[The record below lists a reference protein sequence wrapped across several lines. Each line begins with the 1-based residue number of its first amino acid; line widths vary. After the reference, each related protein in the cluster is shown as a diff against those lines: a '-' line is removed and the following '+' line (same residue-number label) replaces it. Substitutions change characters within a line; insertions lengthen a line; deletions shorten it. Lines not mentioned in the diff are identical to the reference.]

1 MMNHTAFRPSVLSRP
16 TTSSDNRT
24 TRLGLRPG
32 AFAAALAIAVGILA
46 ALTAVASAQPPSTSS
61 NNPAGLF
68 FKSDLTKDVFA
79 APTLSSEVV
88 IDISGDIARVNVRQR
103 FRNPSKVW
111 MEGVYVFPLPERSA
125 VDRLIMHIGKREIEG
140 RILEKQEA
148 EQVYREA
155 ADAGRHASLLSSAR
169 PNVFFTSV
177 ANIGPGEEIVIEI
190 EYQDRIRFDDGTYN
204 YRFPMVVNPRYTPGD
219 APALVVVPP
228 SPREDKWPELKRP
241 IEFSPGEKTGPK
253 RAAGDLFGPVRHPA
267 DGPINPVSLAV
278 LLDAGVALSNISS
291 PNHKIAVE
299 RDGDSRAIIALA
311 EGPVPADQDFVL
323 NWTPDSGTV
332 PAVGLF
338 VEEVDGSA
346 HLVTTVLPPQSSD
359 SDLVQRPRDI
369 VFILDKSGSMH
380 GTAIAQ
386 AKQAIRLAIARLP
399 GDARF
404 NLIAFDNTAH
414 PLFNGLRPANEKSIT
429 RAFEALDQLDADGG
443 TEMREALNLALD
455 SPRDGDRLM
464 QVVFLTDG
472 SVSNEQ
478 ELFDLIDRRL
488 GEARL
493 FTVGIGPAPNSFFMR
508 RAAEAGRGTFTYI
521 DDPREL
527 DGRVSALLRKLE
539 RPALTDLRVTWDIPG
554 ENTPQTFPARIP
566 DLYFGEPV
574 TFATRLPDLTQTDLT
589 GTMRITGRRGG
600 RTWTTDVSLS
610 GARPAPGAGAVW
622 ARTKIADLQAQRGQ
636 TADEQDQVRAQ
647 IIETALT
654 YRLVTQFTSLV
665 AVDDT
670 VVARPED
677 ERLAQTEFARNLP
690 DGMNFEKIFGAKA
703 FGPAGMA
710 PVQQDMA
717 QSAAFRQAIGL
728 PVTATPATQMAIS
741 GGLALLLGLILILL
755 LRRRTHREA
764 T

>member
-1 MMNHTAFRPSVLSRP
+1 MNHTAFRPSVLSRP
-16 TTSSDNRT
+16 ATSNDKRI
-24 TRLGLRPG
+24 TRIGLRPG

-46 ALTAVASAQPPSTSS
+46 ALTTVATAQSATAA
-61 NNPAGLF
+61 NPAGLF
-68 FKSDLTKDVFA
+68 FKSDLTDEVFS
-79 APTLSSEVV
+79 APTLSSDVV
-88 IDISGDIARVNVRQR
+88 IDISGDIARVNIRQR

-111 MEGVYVFPLPERSA
+111 MEGVYVFPLPQRAA
-125 VDRLIMHIGKREIEG
+125 VDRLIMHIGAREIEG
-140 RILEKQEA
+140 RILEKQDA

-155 ADAGRHASLLSSAR
+155 AEAGRHASLLSSAR
-169 PNVFFTSV
+169 PNVFSTSV

-190 EYQDRIRFDDGTYN
+190 EYQDRIRFDDGAYS
-204 YRFPMVVNPRYTPGD
+204 YRFPMVVNPRYTPGE

-228 SPREDKWPELKRP
+228 DPRDGKWPELQQP
-241 IEFSPGEKTGPK
+241 IGFAPEGHAAPK
-253 RAAGDLFGPVRHPA
+253 RAAGDLFGPVRNPE
-267 DGPINPVSLAV
+267 DGAINPVSLAI
-278 LLDAGVALSNISS
+278 LLDAGVALSDITA
-291 PNHKIAVE
+291 PNHRIAIE
-299 RDGDSRAIIALA
+299 RDGESRAIIALA
-311 EGPVPADQDFVL
+311 EGSVPADQDFVL
-323 NWTPDSGTV
+323 NWTPASGTT

-338 VEEVDGSA
+338 VEEIEGSA
-346 HLVTTVLPPQSSD
+346 HLVTTVLPPEHND
-359 SDLVQRPRDI
+359 TDLLQRPRDI
-369 VFILDKSGSMH
+369 VFIIDKSGSMH

-386 AKQAIRLAIARLP
+386 AKQAIRLAISRLP
-399 GDARF
+399 GSARF

-414 PLFNGLRPANEKSIT
+414 PLFNGLRPANEDFIT
-429 RAFEALDQLDADGG
+429 RAFEALDRLDADGG

-472 SVSNEQ
+472 SVSNER

-508 RAAEAGRGTFTYI
+508 RAAETGRGTFTYI

-527 DGRVSALLRKLE
+527 DDRVSALLRKLE

-554 ENTPQTFPARIP
+554 ETTPQTYPARIP

-574 TFATRLPDLTQTDLT
+574 TFATRLPHTTQSDLT
-589 GTMRITGRRGG
+589 GALRITGRRGEQ
-600 RTWTTDVSLS
+600 TWTTDVMLS

-622 ARTKIADLQAQRGQ
+622 ARTKVADLQGQRGQ
-636 TADEQDQVRAQ
+636 SIAEQDQIRAQ
-647 IIETALT
+647 IIKTALT
-654 YRLVTQFTSLV
+654 YRLVTEFTSLV

-677 ERLAQTEFARNLP
+677 ERLAQTEIPRNLP
-690 DGMNFEKIFGAKA
+690 DGMSFEKVFGAKA

-710 PVQQDMA
+710 PVQQDLA

-728 PVTATPATQMAIS
+728 PVTATPASRMAIT
-741 GGLALLLGLILILL
+741 GGFALVAGLLLFFL
-755 LRRRTHREA
+755 LRRRTHREVS
-764 T
+764 